1 MKKLTEKQ
9 QQVLTFI
16 REFEKREHMVP
27 TVYEIAEHI
36 GITPPTVFVHIRSL
50 KRKGKLTRSA
60 KARSIKL
67 IDEQPLRTVAWHT
80 VIFPPEDASESI
92 GKLAVDR
99 QSPGSDNHEFFALR
113 VPDNSMSEFGIF
125 IGDEVIVRQTEAF
138 NPGDFV
144 VVIVDGKN
152 QIRSAYLKPQDK
164 IELRPANPE
173 FKTQVFPASEITIR
187 GVVAALQRK
196 Y

>member
-1 MKKLTEKQ
+1 MKITVKQ
-9 QQVLTFI
+9 QQILTFI
-16 REFEKREHMVP
+16 REFEKREHMAP

-36 GITPPTVFVHIRSL
+36 GITTPTVFVHIRSL

-67 IDEQPLRTVAWHT
+67 IDEPPPKVAVWHT
-80 VIFPPEDASESI
+80 VIFPSADASEPT
-92 GKLAVDR
+92 GELAGDRKLL
-99 QSPGSDNHEFFALR
+99 GSGNHDFFALR

-125 IGDEVIVRQTEAF
+125 IDDEVIIRQTDKF
-138 NPGDFV
+138 NPGDLV
-144 VVIVDGKN
+144 VVIINDKN
-152 QIRSAYLKPQDK
+152 QIRSAYLKPQGQ

-173 FKTQVFPASEITIR
+173 FKTQVFPATEITIR
-187 GVVAALQRK
+187 GVVVALQRE

>member
-1 MKKLTEKQ
+1 MKITVKQ
-9 QQVLTFI
+9 QQILTFI
-16 REFEKREHMVP
+16 REFEKREHMAP

-36 GITPPTVFVHIRSL
+36 GITTPTVFVHIRSL

-67 IDEQPLRTVAWHT
+67 IDEPPPKVAVWHT
-80 VIFPPEDASESI
+80 VVFPSEDASEPT
-92 GKLAVDR
+92 GELAGDRKLL
-99 QSPGSDNHEFFALR
+99 GSGNHDFFALR

-125 IGDEVIVRQTEAF
+125 IDDEVIIRQTDKF
-138 NPGDFV
+138 NPGDLV
-144 VVIVDGKN
+144 VVIINDKN
-152 QIRSAYLKPQDK
+152 QIRSAYLKPQGQ

-173 FKTQVFPASEITIR
+173 FKTQVFPANEITIR
-187 GVVAALQRK
+187 GVIAALQRK